1 MPAAVVLIGAPGA
14 GKTRTGKRVAKALG
28 IPHLDTDKL
37 FVAANGPIAAFFTAR
52 GEAAFRELERELVAA
67 ALAEDAVVSLGG
79 GAVLDPRTQELL
91 AGRPVVQ
98 LTSTPEAIRSRIE
111 QEPGGAAKRPLLAD
125 GGVEA
130 WERLVAARKPVYDRL
145 ATVTVDTSHRTM
157 DAVAEEVLA
166 WLASR

>member
-14 GKTRTGKRVAKALG
+14 GKTRTGKRVARALG

-37 FVAANGPIAAFFTAR
+37 FVAEHGPIADFFTAN
-52 GEAAFRELERELVAA
+52 GETAFREIERELVAA

-91 AGRPVVQ
+91 SGRPVVQ
-98 LTSTPEAIRSRIE
+98 LTSTPDAIRERIAR
-111 QEPGGAAKRPLLAD
+111 EPGEAAKRPLLAA

-130 WERLVAARKPVYDRL
+130 WQRLVESRRPIYDRL
-145 ATVTVDTSHRTM
+145 AVVTVDTSHRTM
-157 DAVAEEVLA
+157 DSVAEEVLA
-166 WLASR
+166 WLAAN